1 MIEPNTRTR
10 ELRLMEFVSHWTR
23 RAELHWVAPAHWA
36 FIIASR
42 KRSSDPAATAF
53 RILASKRNIY
63 KRGQVS
69 DSFRSVRGQVGPGEK
84 CLCFILLCSGAVLLI
99 EDLRSLERLY
109 LPQPCGCLCNTKQRG
124 GVFQSQSSLMFWFR
138 WSITNLKKL
147 QVPHCRTQSPGRTTS
162 SICTSQRQ
170 SEGTSVLHPANGKRD
185 SVNWETENVFLHLLC
200 GAEFDISLCWS
211 RGGQV
216 ESIFL

>member
-1 MIEPNTRTR
+1 MREPNTRTR
-10 ELRLMEFVSHWTR
+10 ELLLMEFVSHWTR

-63 KRGQVS
+63 KRGPVS

-138 WSITNLKKL
+138 WSITNLKNYKYRTAERRV
-147 QVPHCRTQSPGRTTS
+147 QVEQPAASAPHNDKVKGPVSCIQ
-162 SICTSQRQ
+162 Q
-170 SEGTSVLHPANGKRD
+170 
-185 SVNWETENVFLHLLC
+185 TEN
-200 GAEFDISLCWS
+200 GI
-211 RGGQV
+211 Q
-216 ESIFL
+216 